1 MIQNGRKSAFS
12 RTVVKPERARVPL
25 VPPAHLNDE
34 ERTFLL
40 DLLKDAAPEQF
51 IPTDMPVL
59 ASYAEACIA
68 ARRAKQAGDWDALVR
83 DLLENHYDPAYRKSL
98 FRNYKN
104 AQSGEAVPVNGISR
118 AAFLALA
125 RRLIG

>member
-51 IPTDMPVL
+51 IPTDMPIL

-68 ARRAKQAGDWDALVR
+68 ARRAKQAGDWDALEKLTNVQCR
-83 DLLENHYDPAYRKSL
+83 LGIRLRIVPSTRIGK
-98 FRNYKN
+98 RKN
-104 AQSGEAVPVNGISR
+104 AVM
-118 AAFLALA
+118 A
-125 RRLIG
+125 RNHVAEIAIPKSPWDQ